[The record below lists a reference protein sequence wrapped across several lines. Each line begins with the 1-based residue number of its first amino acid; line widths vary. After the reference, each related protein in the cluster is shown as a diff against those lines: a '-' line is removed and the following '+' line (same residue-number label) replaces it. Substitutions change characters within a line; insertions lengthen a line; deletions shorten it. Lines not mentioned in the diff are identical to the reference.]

1 MKIVYITN
9 DAFGQGG
16 VARVLSVKTAVL
28 AQKYGHQVV
37 IISSSFF
44 DTTFYTFDP
53 LISIKPLPFPPKIG
67 VESLFYFK
75 KLKKEIKLL
84 NPDVVVIC
92 DNGIKG
98 YLMCF
103 LDLNTPIVFECHSI
117 DIIPVLDRSKH
128 HLSIKHFLLKK
139 LVNVAIKRVNKL
151 VVLSQAQ
158 ADFLGFK
165 NVVIVPNPVWSSPM
179 AKEAPLNSN
188 KVIAVG
194 RLIESKGYERMIR
207 IWKKIY
213 EIYPNWTLDIY
224 GDGNQKNH
232 LTDVVSKYKLNGVVS
247 FKESDANIGKAF
259 FQHAFM
265 LHASY
270 YESFSLAI
278 MEAMSFGLP
287 VIAFD
292 CPVGPRNVINNN
304 NDGFLINDFDDE
316 AFVAKIKLLINN
328 VSLRQDMGAKAYENI
343 KRFDLDATM
352 DRWNVLFLSL
362 TKLRKY

>member
-16 VARVLSVKTAVL
+16 VARMLSVKTAVL
-28 AQKYGHQVV
+28 TQKYGHQVV
-37 IISSSFF
+37 VISSSFF

-53 LISIKPLPFPPKIG
+53 SVSIKPLPFSPKLG

-84 NPDVVVIC
+84 NPDIVVIC

-103 LDLNTPIVFECHSI
+103 LDINVPVVFECHAI
-117 DIIPVLDRSKH
+117 DIIPIMNKSKH
-128 HLSIKHFLLKK
+128 YFSIKHFVLKK
-139 LVNVAIKRVNKL
+139 LVDVAVKRVDKL

-158 ADFLGFK
+158 ADFLKFK
-165 NVVIVPNPVWSSPM
+165 NAVIVPNSAWSGPV
-179 AKEAPLNSN
+179 AKASLNSN

-194 RLIESKGYERMIR
+194 RLIESKGYERMIH
-207 IWKKIY
+207 IWKSIH
-213 EIYPNWTLDIY
+213 EIHPNWTLNIY
-224 GDGNQKNH
+224 GDGIQKNH
-232 LTDVVSKYKLNGVVS
+232 LINVVSKYKLNGVVS
-247 FKESDANIGKAF
+247 FKESDADIEQAF
-259 FQHAFM
+259 SQYAFM
-265 LHASY
+265 LHASF
-270 YESFSLAI
+270 YESFSLVI
-278 MEAMSFGLP
+278 MEAMSYGLP

-292 CPVGPRNVINNN
+292 CPVGPRSIINNN
-304 NDGFLINDFDDE
+304 NDGFLIKDFDDE
-316 AFVAKIKLLINN
+316 AFVAKIKLLIND

-352 DRWNVLFLSL
+352 DRWNLLFLSL
-362 TKLRKY
+362 TKT